1 MEVESTNKKWVAG
14 GGTTALGIIGTTL
27 GGLNTLTNGGLLG
40 GLTGNGNNC
49 GGNRGNYNETERLR
63 AELAEL
69 KSERY
74 TDAAVIAANKET
86 VSNLKDFY
94 GRFEIVTGEFSAL
107 KADYQ
112 CLQKQ
117 LTDYAIHQ
125 KEIDDLQRALL
136 RKDIEGVGKDL
147 NCLAGKVE
155 TMGITFANRLNSI
168 ESLIGGFTATIVKE
182 SAICDTGCGCN
193 RACNG
198 Q

>member
-14 GGTTALGIIGTTL
+14 AGTTALGIIGTAL
-27 GGLNTLTNGGLLG
+27 GGLNAVNGGGLLN
-40 GLTGNGNNC
+40 GLGNGN
-49 GGNRGNYNETERLR
+49 GNGKGCNETDKLR
-63 AELAEL
+63 SEIAQLNA
-69 KSERY
+69 ERY

-86 VSNLKDFY
+86 VNNLKDFY
-94 GRFEIVTGEFSAL
+94 GRFEVAAGKLSRLEV
-107 KADYQ
+107 DYQ

-155 TMGITFANRLNSI
+155 AMGTTFANRLNGI
-168 ESLIGGFTATIVKE
+168 DALIGSFTATVVKE
-182 SAICDTGCGCN
+182 SAICDTGCGCK
-193 RACNG
+193 RACG